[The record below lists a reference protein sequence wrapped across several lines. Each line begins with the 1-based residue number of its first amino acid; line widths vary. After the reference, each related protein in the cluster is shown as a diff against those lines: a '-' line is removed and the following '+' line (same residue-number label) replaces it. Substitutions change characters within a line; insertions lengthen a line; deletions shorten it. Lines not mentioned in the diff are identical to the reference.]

1 MSEERLIKL
10 ELGRLNLHLPK
21 QRVSLREALSS
32 PKPCVVT
39 RNGGTHLFKRE
50 ELGFLAQLLSEEEH
64 ERLQLPILIAIDPK
78 LGRGAARISG
88 DVEVK
93 ATSTILG
100 KKAERE
106 LLIYRPEVALLRR
119 RLPTTTQYLFV
130 PG

>member
-10 ELGRLNLHLPK
+10 ELGRLNIHLPER
-21 QRVSLREALSS
+21 RVSLKEALSS

-39 RNGGTHLFKRE
+39 RDGGTHLFKRE
-50 ELGFLAQLLSEEEH
+50 ELDFLAKLLPEAER

-88 DVEVK
+88 EVEVK
-93 ATSTILG
+93 VAAAILG
-100 KKAERE
+100 KKAEGE

-119 RLPTTTQYLFV
+119 KLPTTTQYFFV